1 MEPNSKKNKTD
12 YKLTIN
18 WSQDYHNWGSPAVRK
33 EIQQLCDQLY
43 VDLSSKQSIAVIEQ
57 IDQSVTGDDH
67 PKALELIMSAYQK
80 HKKV

>member
-1 MEPNSKKNKTD
+1 M
-12 YKLTIN
+12 
-18 WSQDYHNWGSPAVRK
+18 RK

-43 VDLSSKQSIAVIEQ
+43 VDLSSKQSMAVIEQ